1 MTMTHDMYNL
11 HDILG
16 LKYFSNK
23 YIRIINVYFC
33 CTFYD
38 EDRVFI
44 KNVLLWAM
52 NINSIE
58 KKVKLK
64 YFQNGDDCNRK

>member
-1 MTMTHDMYNL
+1 MFTFVVRFMTRTGFL
-11 HDILG
+11 L
-16 LKYFSNK
+16 
-23 YIRIINVYFC
+23 
-33 CTFYD
+33 
-38 EDRVFI
+38 

-64 YFQNGDDCNRK
+64 YFQNGDDCNRKEENSSVKTYKIKRLRTSF